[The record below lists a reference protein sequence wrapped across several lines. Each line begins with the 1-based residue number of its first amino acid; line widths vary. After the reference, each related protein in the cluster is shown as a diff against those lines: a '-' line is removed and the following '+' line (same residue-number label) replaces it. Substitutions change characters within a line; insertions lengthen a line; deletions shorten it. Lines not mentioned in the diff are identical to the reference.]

1 MKTRS
6 PGKAEQPVSVQLS
19 DLRRGARERARRA
32 ESGHPRDRH
41 RTGELD
47 PQPPFAIT
55 PMDARGDQETDVH
68 FFGDKRRLTSVS
80 FSPLH

>member
-1 MKTRS
+1 MGVGFGAILRIRRS
-6 PGKAEQPVSVQLS
+6 SAYRPVS
-19 DLRRGARERARRA
+19 A

-47 PQPPFAIT
+47 PQPPFATT

-68 FFGDKRRLTSVS
+68 FFGDKRRLTSV
-80 FSPLH
+80 H